1 MGLQAL
7 PLHQFQYHGTGYDP
21 GQVPKGFGVKQAVRS
36 SNAPRSQALRSFKFM
51 K

>member
-21 GQVPKGFGVKQAVRS
+21 GQVSKGFGVKQAVVVQMRLD
-36 SNAPRSQALRSFKFM
+36 QALRSFKFM